1 MNMNMNGGHDGTTTT
16 GTTSTEIEALIT
28 DIKDLGVALSALH
41 V

>member
-1 MNMNMNGGHDGTTTT
+1 MNMNNNNYNGGTTTT